1 MGKFRPHHGFV
12 FGTGMSLLTLLCLD
26 PQINP
31 SLTLYSLLQTGLL
44 AGTFSG
50 FWNWVYDIYAI
61 KSGFITI
68 YNRPWAAGA
77 GAEAIAMD
85 YAPLYFGVFGGLY
98 SIEVML
104 IEHYLLVLQRSH
116 WYWWFLLGTNIIAT
130 TLPVSIYMLLY
141 YWRHGELGIRPH
153 KKGGEGDGPVTGP
166 SRRCSREF
174 SLQKVEANS
183 EVNG

>member
-1 MGKFRPHHGFV
+1 
-12 FGTGMSLLTLLCLD
+12 
-26 PQINP
+26 
-31 SLTLYSLLQTGLL
+31 
-44 AGTFSG
+44 
-50 FWNWVYDIYAI
+50 
-61 KSGFITI
+61 
-68 YNRPWAAGA
+68 
-77 GAEAIAMD
+77 MD